1 MPHASAPLPSSTRVV
16 IGRGGLTE
24 LHVRNRHAQAV
35 VALQGAQLLSFQ
47 PHGEPDW
54 LYLSPNALFVPGRPV
69 RGGVPVCWPWFGPDP
84 QGQGRPAHG
93 FARQSPWLL
102 RHALDESDGCTLL
115 EFELADDAGT
125 RSLWPHRFR
134 LRLEIRV
141 GATLTLALTTRNR
154 GDTHF
159 TLTQALHSYFAL
171 DQIEDARVHGLDGL
185 GFIDQ
190 VPGAPPQGAP
200 EAGPLAFAGR
210 LDRIYL
216 NAPTRLQLEGAAG
229 GGRLTLDSEGS
240 RCAVVW
246 NPGAELAAGMADLGP
261 GEHRRFVC
269 VETANAGDDVVTLAP
284 GAEHRL
290 ALAIARAAQPSH
302 RSPP

>member
-1 MPHASAPLPSSTRVV
+1 MPHAPAPLPSSTRVV
-16 IGRGGLTE
+16 TGRGGLTE
-24 LHVRNRHAQAV
+24 LHIHNRHARAV

-54 LYLSPNALFVPGRPV
+54 LYLSPNAVFAPGRPV
-69 RGGVPVCWPWFGPDP
+69 RGGVPLCWPWFGPDP
-84 QGQGRPAHG
+84 QGLGRPAHG
-93 FARQSPWLL
+93 LARQSPWVL

-115 EFELADDAGT
+115 ELELSDDAAT
-125 RSLWPHRFR
+125 RALWPHRFR

-141 GATLTLALTTRNR
+141 GATLALALTTRNL
-154 GDTHF
+154 GDTHL
-159 TLTQALHSYFAL
+159 TLTQALHNYFAI
-171 DQIEDARVHGLDGL
+171 DHIEGARVHGLDGL

-190 VPGAPPQGAP
+190 VPGANPQGAP
-200 EAGPLAFAGR
+200 APGPLAFAGR
-210 LDRIYL
+210 LDRIYP

-240 RCAVVW
+240 RSAVVW

-261 GEHRRFVC
+261 DEHSRFVC

-290 ALAIARAAQPSH
+290 ALAIARTTEPSH